1 MIKIQFNNFNFY
13 LFCNSYCYKY
23 YDFSKPP
30 LLLSFNVYIRASKNY
45 TTADEMPLYKSMRT
59 RYQEILRDGNILTR
73 LPRGT
78 PLRFIR
84 SLKIRSTG

>member
-1 MIKIQFNNFNFY
+1 MYKIKWKLYNMYCHCELENLNFILY
-13 LFCNSYCYKY
+13 
-23 YDFSKPP
+23 SKPP
-30 LLLSFNVYIRASKNY
+30 LELTFNVYITASKNY

-59 RYQEILRDGNILTR
+59 RYQEILKDGNILTR